1 VGEGNRG
8 VEESERVPSWEVMW
22 EEAPV
27 SRYHS
32 LFTGGVSVMVLNVEA
47 SEFWS
52 QIGEPTMGW

>member
-1 VGEGNRG
+1 MWERETEGLR
-8 VEESERVPSWEVMW
+8 SERVPSWEVMW

-27 SRYHS
+27 SRYQS

-52 QIGEPTMGW
+52 QTGEPTMGW